1 MESSQEYVHN
11 DSNSPIQS
19 ICENVRKDCKV
30 DFAGIAFEGKKSKR
44 ISWYYAA
51 GNRNEKFRR
60 MEVRYGKGIAG
71 QVIATGR
78 PVEILSFPENLE
90 GKTVDYPIMLAEQ
103 LVSARAVPIYRESL
117 PKGAFLIG
125 RRTSQSFSE
134 EEQKILEDAVNKL
147 ERLFSHNLLPGL
159 EGEWNEND
167 HAFKET
173 ERE

>member
-1 MESSQEYVHN
+1 MESSQEYVHY
-11 DSNSPIQS
+11 DINSSIQS
-19 ICENVRKDCKV
+19 ICENVRKDCHV
-30 DFAGIAFEGKKSKR
+30 DFAGIAFEGKKSKK

-60 MEVRYGKGIAG
+60 MEVWYGKGIAG
-71 QVIATGR
+71 RVIATGR
-78 PVEILSFPENLE
+78 PVEIPSFPKHLE
-90 GKTVDYPIMLAEQ
+90 GKAVDYPIMLAEQ
-103 LVSARAVPIYRESL
+103 LASARAVPIYREGL

-125 RRTSQSFSE
+125 RRISQPFSE
-134 EEQKILEDAVNKL
+134 EEQKIVEDAVNKL
-147 ERLFSHNLLPGL
+147 ERLFSNNLLPDL